1 MATAVR
7 SRNWFAIW
15 VTAAVVVTL
24 IIVTVLVVWLNNTRS
39 GPGDTPQGSKVN
51 TETGAI
57 AFGTGENQVDTYI
70 DFICPNCNQF
80 EQAEGETI
88 EGLVKDG
95 TITLN
100 VHPIAI
106 LDRSSQGTEYSSRS
120 ASAMYAVATRD
131 PDNAYAFMQ
140 AMYQN
145 QPAEGSEG
153 LTDEQII
160 DVAKGAGVDMTSELE
175 KDITSGKYKKFVQD
189 MTPKTPAGPRGIGTP
204 TLVINGQ
211 YISVT
216 GDPQIDIVGNLK

>member
-1 MATAVR
+1 
-7 SRNWFAIW
+7 
-15 VTAAVVVTL
+15 
-24 IIVTVLVVWLNNTRS
+24 
-39 GPGDTPQGSKVN
+39 
-51 TETGAI
+51 
-57 AFGTGENQVDTYI
+57 
-70 DFICPNCNQF
+70 
-80 EQAEGETI
+80 
-88 EGLVKDG
+88 
-95 TITLN
+95 
-100 VHPIAI
+100 
-106 LDRSSQGTEYSSRS
+106 
-120 ASAMYAVATRD
+120 
-131 PDNAYAFMQ
+131 MQ